1 MEAAERTGEELP
13 ERECAGEGRGRA
25 RLLKGEELDTVSR
38 ETEVPA
44 HELERWRRIFVEGG
58 INGFKRRD
66 TPGAER
72 ELKRVQAKVGELTD
86 EARDRGVVPGKKR
99 LRGGVAEVEALR
111 RAVSPGTHQRYTVT
125 LICEALNAPRAS
137 VYAAAVVVAP
147 ADGGKRGPKT
157 ALTDDALV
165 VEIRAVLAACPF
177 HSEGHRKVHARLRA
191 KVIRVGR
198 KRVLR
203 LMRAHHLLAPS
214 RPRHEHGDPAHAG
227 TIVTLR
233 PDEMWGTD
241 ATRFYTERDGWCWFF
256 GAVDHYTTEVMG
268 WHVAKIGDRW
278 AALEPIRQG
287 MTTSFGSIAPKVA
300 LGVAL
305 RHDWGSQYTAN
316 TFVNEI
322 KCWGFTDTPAFV
334 GEPEC
339 NGCAERFMRTLK
351 EQCLYLHQFRD
362 LEEAR
367 QVIGAFIERYNT
379 EWIVERLG
387 YRTPA
392 QARRDALQEAA

>member
-1 MEAAERTGEELP
+1 M
-13 ERECAGEGRGRA
+13 
-25 RLLKGEELDTVSR
+25 
-38 ETEVPA
+38 
-44 HELERWRRIFVEGG
+44 
-58 INGFKRRD
+58 
-66 TPGAER
+66 
-72 ELKRVQAKVGELTD
+72 
-86 EARDRGVVPGKKR
+86 
-99 LRGGVAEVEALR
+99 
-111 RAVSPGTHQRYTVT
+111 T
-125 LICEALNAPRAS
+125 LICAALQAPRSS
-137 VYAAAVVVAP
+137 VYATGVAMAAP
-147 ADGGKRGPKT
+147 QGRGKRGPKT
-157 ALTDDALV
+157 ALTDDELL
-165 VEIRAVLAACPF
+165 VEIRVVLAACPF
-177 HSEGHRKVHARLRA
+177 HSEGHRKVHFRLRA
-191 KVIRVGR
+191 KDIRVGR

-203 LMRAHHLLAPS
+203 VMGAHHLLVPS
-214 RPRHEHGDPAHAG
+214 RPRHEHGDSAHAG
-227 TIVTLR
+227 TIITTR

-241 ATRFYTERDGWCWFF
+241 ATRFYTEREGWCWFF

-287 MTTSFGSIAPKVA
+287 MTTAFGSIAPKVA

-322 KCWGFTDTPAFV
+322 TCWGFTDTPAFV

-351 EQCLYLHQFRD
+351 EQGLYLHQFRD

-367 QVIGAFIERYNT
+367 EIIGAFIARYNA

-387 YRTPA
+387 YRTPV
-392 QARRDALQEAA
+392 QARRDALAEAA

>member
-1 MEAAERTGEELP
+1 M
-13 ERECAGEGRGRA
+13 
-25 RLLKGEELDTVSR
+25 
-38 ETEVPA
+38 
-44 HELERWRRIFVEGG
+44 
-58 INGFKRRD
+58 
-66 TPGAER
+66 
-72 ELKRVQAKVGELTD
+72 
-86 EARDRGVVPGKKR
+86 
-99 LRGGVAEVEALR
+99 
-111 RAVSPGTHQRYTVT
+111 
-125 LICEALNAPRAS
+125 
-137 VYAAAVVVAP
+137 VVAP

-191 KVIRVGR
+191 KAIRVGR

-351 EQCLYLHQFRD
+351 DRD

>member
-1 MEAAERTGEELP
+1 VALI
-13 ERECAGEGRGRA
+13 CA
-25 RLLKGEELDTVSR
+25 
-38 ETEVPA
+38 
-44 HELERWRRIFVEGG
+44 
-58 INGFKRRD
+58 
-66 TPGAER
+66 
-72 ELKRVQAKVGELTD
+72 
-86 EARDRGVVPGKKR
+86 
-99 LRGGVAEVEALR
+99 ALR
-111 RAVSPGTHQRYTVT
+111 
-125 LICEALNAPRAS
+125 APRSS
-137 VYAAAVVVAP
+137 VYAAGGAITSLS
-147 ADGGKRGPKT
+147 GGKRGPKT
-157 ALTDDALV
+157 TRTDEELL

-177 HSEGHRKVHARLRA
+177 HSEGHRKVHFRLRA
-191 KVIRVGR
+191 KDIRVGR

-203 LMRAHHLLAPS
+203 LMGAHHLLVPS
-214 RPRHEHGDPAHAG
+214 RPRHEHGDPAHTG
-227 TIVTLR
+227 TIVTTR

-241 ATRFYTERDGWCWFF
+241 ATRFYTEREGWCWFF
-256 GAVDHYTTEVMG
+256 GAVDHHTTELMG
-268 WHVAKIGDRW
+268 WHVAKVGDRW

-287 MTTSFGSIAPKVA
+287 MTTAFGSIAPKVA

-367 QVIGAFIERYNT
+367 ETIGAFIARYNA

>member
-1 MEAAERTGEELP
+1 M
-13 ERECAGEGRGRA
+13 
-25 RLLKGEELDTVSR
+25 
-38 ETEVPA
+38 
-44 HELERWRRIFVEGG
+44 
-58 INGFKRRD
+58 
-66 TPGAER
+66 
-72 ELKRVQAKVGELTD
+72 
-86 EARDRGVVPGKKR
+86 
-99 LRGGVAEVEALR
+99 
-111 RAVSPGTHQRYTVT
+111 T
-125 LICEALNAPRAS
+125 LICEALHAPRSS
-137 VYAAAVVVAP
+137 VYTVATARAS
-147 ADGGKRGPKT
+147 ADRGKRGPKT
-157 ALTDDALV
+157 VLADAELV

-177 HSEGHRKVHARLRA
+177 HSEGHRKVNFRLRA
-191 KVIRVGR
+191 KGIRVGR
-198 KRVLR
+198 NRVLR
-203 LMRAHHLLAPS
+203 LMGAHDLLAPS

-227 TIVTLR
+227 TIVTTR

-241 ATRFYTERDGWCWFF
+241 ATRFYTEREGWCWFF

-268 WHVAKIGDRW
+268 WHVAKVGDRW

-287 MTTSFGSIAPKVA
+287 MTMAFGSIAPKVA

-367 QVIGAFIERYNT
+367 SIIGAFIERYNA

-392 QARRDALQEAA
+392 QARREALPEAA